1 MKNFLEMIS
10 KIQKDSDTSD
20 DSDSMDSNNKEE
32 CKETIESLYEK
43 IENYKKTGNQSDL
56 EFLNQYS
63 FTQEYHKNLNI
74 QLNKVV
80 LELYE
85 NEDYS
90 KLSYL
95 LDEFHRDDNFLDGSI
110 LCEMIL
116 QSIKDDNY
124 EMLFCLL
131 MADYANIW
139 NTLHI
144 QKAWGFI
151 LQNIENQKLNII
163 SKMKESETRGIISD
177 ILF

>member
-20 DSDSMDSNNKEE
+20 ESDSMDSNNKEE
-32 CKETIESLYEK
+32 CKENIELLYEK
-43 IENYKKTGNQSDL
+43 IENYKKNGNQSDL
-56 EFLNQYS
+56 EFLNLYS
-63 FTQEYHKNLNI
+63 FTQEYHKNLNKY
-74 QLNKVV
+74 LNKTV

-85 NEDYS
+85 SREYE

-116 QSIKDDNY
+116 QSISDDNY

-139 NTLHI
+139 NNLHI
-144 QKAWGFI
+144 QKAWGLI
-151 LQNIENQKLNII
+151 LQNIENRKLSII
-163 SKMKESETRGIISD
+163 SKMKDSETRGIISD